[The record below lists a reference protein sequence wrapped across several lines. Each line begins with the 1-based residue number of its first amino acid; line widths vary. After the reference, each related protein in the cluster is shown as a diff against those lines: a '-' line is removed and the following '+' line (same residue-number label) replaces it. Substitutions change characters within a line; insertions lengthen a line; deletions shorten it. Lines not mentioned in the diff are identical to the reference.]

1 MADSGDETQQSRPQ
15 HVHFHH
21 IKSSQYRVVHVDGG
35 TGGLTPRGYCALSLF
50 NERKVIPRV
59 TTRDI
64 SESGDVGPERV
75 TETRVDDPDF
85 GIVREIEIGLIF
97 DERTAIEIRD
107 WLNKRI
113 GEFEEARASLEG
125 SEDNLN
131 GAD

>member
-1 MADSGDETQQSRPQ
+1 M
-15 HVHFHH
+15 
-21 IKSSQYRVVHVDGG
+21 
-35 TGGLTPRGYCALSLF
+35 
-50 NERKVIPRV
+50 IPRV

-64 SESGDVGPERV
+64 SKSGDVGPERV

-125 SEDNLN
+125 SGDNPN
-131 GAD
+131 GAGNPRDRVPSIALPVNHHYLRRLKCRISR